1 MDEPHVVGKPM
12 NALPIDGILIVESI
26 YHFLDFIQINL
37 SVSNQVFR
45 IYLLVAENAIF
56 DRGHCGCG
64 PLCYVPVA
72 ELALYTR
79 ASFFHCPC
87 VYCMGE
93 GYWLWR
99 GVS

>member
-1 MDEPHVVGKPM
+1 MIAGHFFVDEPHVVGKPM

-56 DRGHCGCG
+56 DSQINC
-64 PLCYVPVA
+64 
-72 ELALYTR
+72 LYLSITR
-79 ASFFHCPC
+79 D
-87 VYCMGE
+87 V
-93 GYWLWR
+93 
-99 GVS
+99 